1 MNNEAKYEALI
12 VRLQAAK
19 FFGAKEVEMF
29 SDSMVSQIE
38 GSFKAKDR
46 RMS

>member
-12 VRLQAAK
+12 ARLQAVK
-19 FFGAKEVEMF
+19 IFGAKEVEMF

-38 GSFKAKDR
+38 GSFKARDL